1 MKQTDNNRETIK
13 ELRESL
19 RTTKTPL
26 VKALIIERIKKLKEK
41 TVVK

>member
-1 MKQTDNNRETIK
+1 MKQTDNNKETIK

-19 RTTKTPL
+19 GATKTPI
-26 VKALIIERIKKLKEK
+26 VKDLIVERIKKLKEK